1 MSRIKWAAG
10 AVALVGVV
18 VAGGVLDARND
29 GSSPGGW
36 VSEPQTDRGSAAT
49 GADPSRE
56 SVLADFGAVTTRA
69 GLGQDAAL
77 QAARDAVFGDVAD
90 CAAGWVGVEEA
101 DAAQVTRLV
110 DGLQQRGWQ
119 VTARRAR
126 PVQDVTLTIGSWE
139 LVLLGGT
146 PQGGEPLS
154 LLALRG
160 GPGCDEAFAR
170 QEAGASSPV

>member
-29 GSSPGGW
+29 VSAPGGW

-69 GLGQDAAL
+69 GLGRDAAP
-77 QAARDAVFGDVAD
+77 QAARDAVFGDAAD
-90 CAAGWVGVEEA
+90 CAAGWDGFEEV
-101 DAAQVTRLV
+101 DAAQVTEIV

-126 PVQDVTLTIGSWE
+126 PVQGVTLTLGSWE
-139 LVLLGGT
+139 LVLLNGT
-146 PQGGEPLS
+146 PQGGDRLS
-154 LLALRG
+154 LLALRS

-170 QEAGASSPV
+170 WDAGASSPV